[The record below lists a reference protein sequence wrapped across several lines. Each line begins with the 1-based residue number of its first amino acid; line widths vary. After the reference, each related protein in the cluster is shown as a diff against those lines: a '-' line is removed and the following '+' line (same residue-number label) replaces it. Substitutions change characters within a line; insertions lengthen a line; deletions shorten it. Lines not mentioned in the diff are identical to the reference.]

1 MACSKHSMEAP
12 VGQVV
17 GGKPG
22 GRGKGQSMQGCGGPG
37 EQLGFYSKWNGRPC
51 WILSSGVK
59 DRKRR
64 HRVDV
69 SSFQKSQTGEVE
81 DQAYSR
87 SQCPAVLP
95 LPKRWV
101 AKEMRPGEFGE
112 PPTQMGP
119 SFYVEVLDISS
130 LNSPFSPS
138 RGLFNQWRL
147 EG

>member
-22 GRGKGQSMQGCGGPG
+22 GRGKGQDVQGCGGPG
-37 EQLGFYSKWNGRPC
+37 EQLGFYSNWNGRPC
-51 WILSSGVK
+51 WILSSCVK

-64 HRVDV
+64 HRVAV

-95 LPKRWV
+95 LP
-101 AKEMRPGEFGE
+101 PGSQRDETWGVWGTTDSDGAIILCAGIRYFVSQL
-112 PPTQMGP
+112 PLL
-119 SFYVEVLDISS
+119 SF
-130 LNSPFSPS
+130 S
-138 RGLFNQWRL
+138 RTL
-147 EG
+147 